1 MGIFDGKVAIITGAA
16 RGLGRE
22 YSRFFAEDGASV
34 VLGDINGEGAK
45 QAARELVSAGY
56 EKALGLYLDVT
67 AESSAQHMAEQAMQR
82 FGRIDILV
90 NNAGIWGD
98 LVRAPLLTIDPDYW
112 DTVMAVNLKGA
123 LLCSRAVVP
132 IMRQQGRG
140 RIINIS
146 SNGAYKAGSVYSISK
161 LALNQLTYSLAAQV
175 ADFGITCNGIAPGPI
190 LTEATQRQY
199 SEQELEEVVQQNMIK
214 RAGTGRD
221 LYGAIRYL
229 CSDDAD
235 WVTGQTIYVNGG
247 SMSRF

>member
-16 RGLGRE
+16 RGLGRQ
-22 YSRFFAEDGASV
+22 YARFFAEDGASV
-34 VLGDINGEGAK
+34 VLGDINGEGAE